1 MVTAIAGS
9 TSSRKFAELRHIQ
22 VVATERYNRT
32 DASVTGQ
39 ILKLMAAKPD
49 AILIAGAGTPTVL
62 PQRTLIERG
71 YKGPIYQTHG
81 IATPEFIKL
90 GGKDVEGTLFPT
102 QPVVVARDAAGRS
115 SVEESGAR
123 FRRSLTRRSTARAP

>member
-1 MVTAIAGS
+1 NEFTRFADL
-9 TSSRKFAELRHIQ
+9 RKIR
-22 VVATERYNRT
+22 VVATERFNRT

-39 ILKLMAAKPD
+39 ALKLIAARPD

-90 GGKDVEGTLFPT
+90 GGKDVDGTLFP
-102 QPVVVARDAAGRS
+102 
-115 SVEESGAR
+115 
-123 FRRSLTRRSTARAP
+123 